1 MNKPLLIK
9 LANRIKELRK
19 QQKITQDELANRA
32 NIGRSTLGNIE
43 TAQNDVTFSKINQL
57 AQAFELSLSE
67 FLNF

>member
-19 QQKITQDELANRA
+19 QQKITQDELAYRA
-32 NIGRSTLGNIE
+32 NIGRST
-43 TAQNDVTFSKINQL
+43 TFSKINQL